1 MHHGGSSK
9 KDEKEPRSAMKR
21 LTVVGIGPGNREQMT
36 EEACEALKEAEV
48 IAGYRLYIDQ
58 IRELFPEAE
67 YIVTGMKQET
77 ERCVLA
83 LEKASAGRTTAV
95 ISSGDPGVYGMAGLI
110 LEMAPKYPDVE
121 IRIVPGVTAA
131 LSGAAVLGAPLGHDF
146 CVISL
151 SDLLTPRSLIE
162 KRLRAAGAGDFAVCI
177 YNPSSRNRADYLSW
191 AAGILTEEKAAYMEN
206 PGDTVCGYVRQIGR
220 DGEEHGI
227 MSLRELAHYE
237 ADMLTTVFI
246 GNSQTTV
253 CGGRMV
259 TPRGYKG
266 ILEAEQSAFS
276 CGGKER

>member
-1 MHHGGSSK
+1 MTGK
-9 KDEKEPRSAMKR
+9 
-21 LTVVGIGPGNREQMT
+21 LWVVGIGPGAYDDMTLRAAEVLSGCEVIVGYSTYIELVRPFFPKARFISSPMRREK
-36 EEACEALKEAEV
+36 ERCETALDEAES
-48 IAGYRLYIDQ
+48 GKN
-58 IRELFPEAE
+58 
-67 YIVTGMKQET
+67 T
-77 ERCVLA
+77 A
-83 LEKASAGRTTAV
+83 L
-95 ISSGDPGVYGMAGLI
+95 ICSGDAGVYGLAGIVLPLAQKRGI
-110 LEMAPKYPDVE
+110 ETG
-121 IRIVPGVTAA
+121 IVPGVTAA

-227 MSLRELAHYE
+227 MSLCELAHYE

-266 ILEAEQSAFS
+266 SFRS
-276 CGGKER
+276 